1 MSLKGTEIV
10 YPWVVDLAT
19 GSKEK
24 ASLILTLTPCRWSSE
39 CVWRSCLLLERAAG
53 KQESQERPTVKARA
67 GRASSVKK
75 TRVWVVCFSWSIV
88 ERSLRK
94 AKSWKNQWRRQHLFY
109 SRPSLSAA
117 LLCAVSVPCSLKILN
132 GKFQKETIHKFEI
145 ACHSEECDEIL
156 SPSHSVPPGIWI
168 PPLSSISL
176 PVSHL
181 VAISIIR
188 LIIKGHIHTTFIT
201 VHCYNCSIL
210 LLVNCC

>member
-1 MSLKGTEIV
+1 MSGGLGNREQGESFAH
-10 YPWVVDLAT
+10 PHPHSLSVVVRVCVKKLSSP
-19 GSKEK
+19 GEGCRK
-24 ASLILTLTPCRWSSE
+24 AGVSGESHSS
-39 CVWRSCLLLERAAG
+39 
-53 KQESQERPTVKARA
+53 VKARA

-88 ERSLRK
+88 ERALRK

-132 GKFQKETIHKFEI
+132 GKFQKETFHKFEI

-156 SPSHSVPPGIWI
+156 SPSRSVPPGIWI
-168 PPLSSISL
+168 PTLSSISL